1 MFGDGPTVGEGTFIS
16 PSSVVM
22 GNVTLGKGVFV
33 APHATIR
40 CDEPGSEIIIQ
51 DHCNIQDNVVVHGL
65 AGSKVVI
72 GERCSIGH
80 GAIVHGPCMLGSNS
94 FVGFG
99 SVLFDCEIG
108 SGSMVMHKALV
119 EDCEL
124 ASGTLVPSG
133 SVVKGRVRHM
143 LPKVGESEDRFRS
156 GVQANNGILV
166 EKYRNCSNSRISA
179 VND

>member
-1 MFGDGPTVGEGTFIS
+1 MVGENPTVGEGTFIS
-16 PSSVVM
+16 PSAVVM
-22 GNVTLGKGVFV
+22 GHVTLGRGVFV

-40 CDEPGSEIIIQ
+40 CDEPGSEIIIR
-51 DHCNIQDNVVVHGL
+51 DNCNIQDNVVVHGL

-72 GERCSIGH
+72 GEGSSIGH
-80 GAIVHGPCMLGSNS
+80 GAIVHGPCQMGAGS

-99 SVLFDCEIG
+99 SVLFNCEIG
-108 SGSMVMHKALV
+108 PGSMVMHKALV

-124 ASGTLVPSG
+124 PAGTFVPSG

-143 LPKVGESEDRFRS
+143 LPKVGESEDRFRT
-156 GVQANNGILV
+156 GVQTNNGILV
-166 EKYRNCSNSRISA
+166 EKYRNSSNPRFSA